1 MRKLLTT
8 TALTTGLFAAS
19 LAGAGS
25 ASAATIAPP
34 VDPGSIVILDVSSA
48 VEAIRGL
55 VTSGCTTQYVNRVL
69 YSGSPV
75 LVSVSGLDITIH
87 GNNALTYTFT
97 QYGSAFVYVRCMV

>member
-25 ASAATIAPP
+25 ASAATITPP
-34 VDPGSIVILDVSSA
+34 VDPGSIVIVDASAA
-48 VEAIRGL
+48 VEAVRAL
-55 VTSGCTTQYVNRVL
+55 VTSGCTTQYVNREL
-69 YSGSPV
+69 AMGSPV

-87 GNNALTYTFT
+87 GGNALTYTFA
-97 QYGSAFVYVRCMV
+97 QYGSAVVYVFCMV